1 MTPAAL
7 VASEGAD
14 ALPPALLLLLATAH
28 HEIDRHLNDSG
39 VCTSCR
45 RPWPCPTACLAEFT
59 LGAL

>member
-7 VASEGAD
+7 VTAESAD
-14 ALPPALLLLLATAH
+14 ALPPVVLLLLATAQ
-28 HEIDRHLNDSG
+28 HEIDRHLNDNG
-39 VCTSCR
+39 ACTFCR